1 MIFQN
6 DLMSTI
12 FLNFIITHLHKLF
25 MVLIVV
31 LLQTSI
37 NAAVKMEDQALM
49 VDLLNV
55 LTLKP

>member
-6 DLMSTI
+6 DFISTI
-12 FLNFIITHLHKLF
+12 FLNVIITHLHKLF